1 MSLQDTLLSALT
13 QYGVVVI
20 FVGVLVASF
29 GVPLPVS
36 FLLIAAG
43 AFIEQGEMNYWSVV
57 VASVAGA
64 VIGDHLGYGLG
75 RYGGRTLA
83 MRISRK
89 MKAESLLKR
98 AEDTM
103 KKWGDASV
111 FLSRW
116 LITALGPYIN
126 LTSGITGHFL
136 PRFMIW
142 DIFGEVLWVLAY
154 VQIGRLFSDQV
165 AEVTDAMGDLVW
177 VVLGVL
183 VLAILGYKLVQSQ
196 RAAAGKVKT

>member
-116 LITALGPYIN
+116 LITALG
-126 LTSGITGHFL
+126 S
-136 PRFMIW
+136 R
-142 DIFGEVLWVLAY
+142 ASAR
-154 VQIGRLFSDQV
+154 GR
-165 AEVTDAMGDLVW
+165 G
-177 VVLGVL
+177 G
-183 VLAILGYKLVQSQ
+183 
-196 RAAAGKVKT
+196 RA